1 MFPQYAAVDKILTDS
16 ASRGPSSVEELLVT
30 LILVMRA
37 GDNRH
42 RHLML
47 PCYLLTSQFD
57 LVAVR
62 ELRLPLNYHDD
73 DDAKVNS
80 SSQIPVR
87 AM

>member
-1 MFPQYAAVDKILTDS
+1 MFRRCAAVAKILTDS
-16 ASRGPSSVEELLVT
+16 ASCGQSPVEVLLVT
-30 LILVMRA
+30 WILLMRA

-42 RHLML
+42 RHLVL
-47 PCYLLTSQFD
+47 PCYKLTSQFD

-73 DDAKVNS
+73 DAKVNS